1 MSAPL
6 LWFLLGIAF
15 LLIELMAP
23 TLVLIFFGAGAWVT
37 ACVALLGLSL
47 NWQLVTFIFVSLFTL
62 LFLRRPFARRFRRPG
77 PTGSMTRAAM
87 PRPIP

>member
-6 LWFLLGIAF
+6 LWFLLGLAF

-62 LFLRRPFARRFRRPG
+62 LFPVFHPPFRRPW
-77 PTGSMTRAAM
+77 PWWCGSFLPACR
-87 PRPIP
+87 RP